1 MPTLTFL
8 GATGTVTGSKYLL
21 EAGGERLMIDCGLF
35 QGHKELRLRNWS
47 PFPVDPASIQW
58 VVLTHAH
65 LDHTGYL
72 PRLVKDGF
80 HGQIWGSSAT
90 VDLSGLTLPDSG
102 HLQEEDARYA
112 NKKGFSK
119 HKPALP
125 LYTHDEAV
133 QALELFRPFDD
144 SKQLELSSH
153 FSVRYIRA
161 GHILGARMVEVTIS
175 EAGKSVKILFSGDIG
190 RFPQLI
196 IREPAVPEAVDYL
209 VCESTY
215 GDRLHPR
222 DDFQARIAQIVE
234 KTAERGGTVIIPSFA
249 IGRTQELLYL
259 FRLLISRNQMQEL
272 PIHVDSPMAIDA
284 TDLYRKHHEDH
295 NLQTNEFEADGHRL
309 FAQPN
314 VHFDRS
320 VEASKA
326 LNDCRYPAII
336 ISASG
341 MATGGR
347 VLHHLARC
355 LPDHRNT
362 VLFVGFQAPGTRGHS
377 IQSGAKTVKMHGRYV
392 PVSAQVETIENLSAH
407 ADYREIMGWLGK
419 FGSPPRT
426 AFLTHGELHAATA
439 LQEKIVENLGWA
451 VKVPTY
457 LEKVSLGLS

>member
-1 MPTLTFL
+1 MASLTFL
-8 GATGTVTGSKYLL
+8 GATQTVTGSKYLL

-47 PFPVDPASIQW
+47 PFPVEPSSIHW

-72 PRLVKDGF
+72 PRLVKEGF
-80 HGQIWGSSAT
+80 RGQVWTSAAT
-90 VDLSGLTLPDSG
+90 LDLSHLTLPDSG

-133 QALELFRPFDD
+133 ESLELFRAIDD
-144 SKQLELSSH
+144 ARPLELSPR
-153 FSVRYIRA
+153 FKLRFIRA
-161 GHILGARMVEVTIS
+161 GHILGARMVEVTITD
-175 EAGKSVKILFSGDIG
+175 AGKSVKVLFSGDIG

-196 IREPAVPEAVDYL
+196 IREPAVPEAVDCL

-222 DDFQARIAQIVE
+222 DDFHARLAQIVE
-234 KTAERGGTVIIPSFA
+234 STAERGGSVIIPSFA

-259 FRLLISRNQMQEL
+259 FRLLISQNQMHDL

-284 TDLYRKHHEDH
+284 TGLYRKHHEDH
-295 NLQTNEFEADGHRL
+295 NLQTDEFEAGGHKL

-326 LNDCRYPAII
+326 LNECRYPTII

-362 VLFVGFQAPGTRGHS
+362 VLFVGFQAPGTRGHA
-377 IQSGAKTVKMHGRYV
+377 IQSGTETIKMHGHHV
-392 PVSAQVETIENLSAH
+392 PVRAHVETIENLSAH
-407 ADYREIMGWLGK
+407 ADYREIIAWFKK
-419 FGSPPRT
+419 FPSSPENT
-426 AFLTHGELHAATA
+426 FFTHGELHAAEA
-439 LQEKIVENLGWA
+439 LQRKMVESLGWQSEIPSYLQ
-451 VKVPTY
+451 KVH
-457 LEKVSLGLS
+457 LG